1 MRTTGFAHADNGLAH
16 ADNGLAH
23 ADNGLARAD
32 LVRSRDLHAKVFLG
46 V

>member
-1 MRTTGFAHADNGLAH
+1 MRTTGF
-16 ADNGLAH
+16 AH

>member
-1 MRTTGFAHADNGLAH
+1 MRTTGFAH